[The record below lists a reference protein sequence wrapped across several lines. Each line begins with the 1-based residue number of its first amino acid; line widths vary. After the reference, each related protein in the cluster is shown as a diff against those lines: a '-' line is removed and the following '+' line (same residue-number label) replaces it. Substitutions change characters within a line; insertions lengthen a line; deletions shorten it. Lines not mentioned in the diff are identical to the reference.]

1 MGCASSSSAEE
12 AKTVQDKPPPPAPGK
27 SASPATA
34 PSSQVRSVEGP
45 KPLGI
50 HTQHTTLN
58 ALRRRKQK
66 PAQFAREGEQFP
78 PTCACVHLAGLCL
91 CQCVVVCTSLVLTCR
106 SDAQAKPDTAPL
118 PTTAIAISVEPKVY
132 APLLKQCFSRS
143 HLTVVVRHA
152 GRDKTGLNL
161 VDKPTQACDRQQ

>member
-12 AKTVQDKPPPPAPGK
+12 AKTVHDDKPPPPAPGK

-91 CQCVVVCTSLVLTCR
+91 CQCVVECTSLVLTCR

-118 PTTAIAISVEPKVY
+118 PTTAIAISVEPKVS
-132 APLLKQCFSRS
+132 APIFEAVFQSVSSDGGYSQCR
-143 HLTVVVRHA
+143 
-152 GRDKTGLNL
+152 
-161 VDKPTQACDRQQ
+161 P